1 MDVIGLKTVG
11 EFTDVDKTARE
22 KGLSEKAAGGVQET

>member
-11 EFTDVDKTARE
+11 EFTDVDKIVRE
-22 KGLSEKAAGGVQET
+22 KGLSEKVVGGV